1 MTDSEGGALSDESVV
16 PDGVPV
22 LRAGELDEVYRRGAL
37 RAVIELVGALRG
49 QSGVEGVIWVD
60 AVLLKLNDIGVKS
73 VRDFISSVLT
83 VNSRLERNGHRQMH
97 TITLTS
103 MLSQA
108 CELIFEDESEDGEI
122 VEVSS

>member
-1 MTDSEGGALSDESVV
+1 MTDSEGGARSDESVV

-22 LRAGELDEVYRRGAL
+22 LRAGKLDEVYRRGAL

>member
-1 MTDSEGGALSDESVV
+1 
-16 PDGVPV
+16 
-22 LRAGELDEVYRRGAL
+22 
-37 RAVIELVGALRG
+37 
-49 QSGVEGVIWVD
+49 
-60 AVLLKLNDIGVKS
+60 VLLKLNDIGVKS